1 MVGSPTEELVRLHC
15 LYSIRAG
22 CSSREQSGVT
32 RHLVERL
39 CGEGYRGLKV
49 LQTVESAAEG
59 LGRSPLGRSEER
71 WPELLPGW
79 EKCVV
84 LAYSLYVGACALKW
98 ALVVSC
104 DWRGVSW
111 GAALGAA
118 PRAFGYWPDLAR
130 ER

>member
-1 MVGSPTEELVRLHC
+1 MFGSSAEELARLHC
-15 LYSIRAG
+15 LHSIRAG
-22 CSSREQSGVT
+22 CSSREQSGVNCQ
-32 RHLVERL
+32 LVERL

-49 LQTVESAAEG
+49 LQTVKSAAEE
-59 LGRSPLGRSEER
+59 LWRSPLRRSEEMR
-71 WPELLPGW
+71 PELLAGW

-104 DWRGVSW
+104 DWFGVSW

-118 PRAFGYWPDLAR
+118 PRAIEYWPDLAH

>member
-1 MVGSPTEELVRLHC
+1 MVGSSAEKLVRLHC
-15 LYSIRAG
+15 LQSIRAG

-32 RHLVERL
+32 RQLVERL
-39 CGEGYRGLKV
+39 CGEVYRGLKV
-49 LQTVESAAEG
+49 LQTVESAADG
-59 LGRSPLGRSEER
+59 LGRSPLGRSEKR
-71 WPELLPGW
+71 WPELLAGW
-79 EKCVV
+79 KKFVV

-104 DWRGVSW
+104 DWLGVSW

-118 PRAFGYWPDLAR
+118 ARAFGYWPDPAR